1 MEKEDINV
9 LKVLSP
15 VVDRPLSVDRGE
27 TFDFCFKGTN
37 RHEFSRMVFHGCFP
51 PCFKVASDTMK
62 SVGFSGPSCC
72 SIVRKIFVS
81 HPPARGTSG
90 PWRVL

>member
-1 MEKEDINV
+1 MRPEPLRRSLGLWFPAWALPAEVNTPPRRNRSAALRMTEDINV

-37 RHEFSRMVFHGCFP
+37 RHEFHAWFFMVVFLLVSRWQVTP
-51 PCFKVASDTMK
+51 
-62 SVGFSGPSCC
+62 
-72 SIVRKIFVS
+72 
-81 HPPARGTSG
+81 
-90 PWRVL
+90 